1 MELDFRV
8 DPNLDI
14 PIYQQLVDAIRFA
27 ARKGT
32 LAPGQK
38 LPTVQEVS
46 QRLSIARGTIKRAYD
61 ELERMGL
68 VEKVQGRG
76 TFLRYEN
83 ELSGSRKERA
93 MAAIDNLFQQ
103 LEDMGLSMSEIHI
116 FVGLRLRQLSEQEAA
131 VRVAVIECN
140 RENLSYMSEQLRHI
154 SGVDLYSYLLE
165 SIQQYPYKLEEN
177 FDLIVTTAT
186 HAEYIESV
194 LPAKKRI
201 ARVAL
206 RPAAVYVHEL
216 IKLKAGR
223 RLGIIG
229 YSKRFAGMQYATCQT
244 YAEDA
249 QLSPPMVFTPE
260 ADLPAYLAGKDAVLV
275 PRGYEKFLGA
285 EAARQ
290 LAAFPGQIIECHY
303 VMDEG
308 SLLYLESKI
317 KNLLDE
323 KCV

>member
-14 PIYQQLVDAIRFA
+14 PIYQQLVDTIRFA
-27 ARKGT
+27 AKKGSLT
-32 LAPGQK
+32 PGQK
-38 LPTVQEVS
+38 LPTVQELS

-93 MAAIDNLFQQ
+93 MAAIDSLFRQ

-116 FVGLRLRQLSEQEAA
+116 FVGLRLRQFSEQEAA

-140 RENLSYMSEQLRHI
+140 RESLSYVSEQLRYI
-154 SGVDLYSYLLE
+154 PGVDLYSYLLE

-177 FDLIVTTAT
+177 YDLIVTTAD

-206 RPAAVYVHEL
+206 RPTAMYVHEL
-216 IKLKAGR
+216 IKLKAGKH
-223 RLGIIG
+223 LGIIG
-229 YSKRFAGMQYATCQT
+229 YSQRFAGMQYATCQT

-249 QLSPPMVFTPE
+249 VISAPMVFTPDE
-260 ADLPAYLAGKDAVLV
+260 DLSAYLAGKDAVLV
-275 PRGYEKFLGA
+275 PKGYEKFLGA
-285 EAARQ
+285 EAARK
-290 LAAFPGQIIECHY
+290 LSAFPGQIIECHY
-303 VMDEG
+303 EMDEG
-308 SLLYLESKI
+308 SLLYLEAKI
-317 KNLLDE
+317 KKLVDE
-323 KCV
+323 KRV